1 MNDLYTS
8 LGQFVEIL
16 AIVMVVALVL
26 AVVGLMLIHR
36 RLRRLRVPANA
47 SFTTTLRIVPLSL
60 VVILDLLDLA
70 LDMFAAPIVW
80 VLLSRYRLQALR
92 NTAAVEALIPFT
104 QVIPTLTVAW
114 FAVRMLDLGEPGAGV
129 IEAEQRSPGHYEPR
143 IGR

>member
-26 AVVGLMLIHR
+26 AVVGLTLIHR

-47 SFTTTLRIVPLSL
+47 SFTTTLRMVPLSL

-104 QVIPTLTVAW
+104 QVVPTLTVAW
-114 FAVRMLDLGEPGAGV
+114 FAVRMLDLGEPSAGI